1 MLGLISKIVFF
12 APRIRHDIMISSK
25 KGAPYGSI
33 RGPEY

>member
-12 APRIRHDIMISSK
+12 APRILYDIMISSK
-25 KGAPYGSI
+25 KAAPYGSV